1 MTTRVWLAVAI
12 VLVPLLGY
20 PLVTLA
26 GGSPRFPSREEC
38 VRSAVE
44 GQPVDVVFGRFGD
57 PDSANE
63 TRDRVVGVGF
73 IGTEALPDGCGR
85 WKVVL
90 ESVPSVEIAREI
102 QAEAATVDLRPT
114 LELDSGD

>member
-1 MTTRVWLAVAI
+1 MAI

-26 GGSPRFPSREEC
+26 GGSPRFPSRDEC
-38 VRSAVE
+38 VRSPVE
-44 GQPVDVVFGRFGD
+44 GQPVDVVFGRFDD
-57 PDSANE
+57 PEVAAE
-63 TRDRVVGVGF
+63 TSDRVVAVGF

-90 ESVPSVEIAREI
+90 EGVPSLETAREI

-114 LELDSGD
+114 LELGSED

>member
-1 MTTRVWLAVAI
+1 VAI
-12 VLVPLLGY
+12 VVVPLLGY

-38 VRSAVE
+38 VRPPVE
-44 GQPVDVVFGRFGD
+44 GKPVDVIFGRFDD
-57 PDSANE
+57 PELAAE
-63 TRDRVVGVGF
+63 TRDRVVAVGF
-73 IGTEALPDGCGR
+73 TGTEARPDGCGR

-90 ESVPSVEIAREI
+90 EDVPSLETSREI

-114 LELDSGD
+114 LELGSDD

>member
-1 MTTRVWLAVAI
+1 VTARAWVAVAI

-38 VRSAVE
+38 VRSPVE
-44 GQPVDVVFGRFGD
+44 GQPVDLVFGRFDD
-57 PDSANE
+57 PEVAAE
-63 TRDRVVGVGF
+63 TADQVVAVGF
-73 IGTEALPDGCGR
+73 IGTEAFPDGCGR

-90 ESVPSVEIAREI
+90 GGVPSLETAREI

-114 LELDSGD
+114 LELGSED